1 MLAFALWSIGAV
13 IAAGYCIVRGVG
25 DLRRKNYA
33 AGVIG
38 VGSAAIFLLTPI
50 QTERTH
56 PLSIDLPTAAKK

>member
-1 MLAFALWSIGAV
+1 MIAFALWSIGAL
-13 IAAGYCIVRGVG
+13 IAAGYCIVRGIG
-25 DLRRKNYA
+25 DLRRRNYA

-56 PLSIDLPTAAKK
+56 PASIGLPTATRK